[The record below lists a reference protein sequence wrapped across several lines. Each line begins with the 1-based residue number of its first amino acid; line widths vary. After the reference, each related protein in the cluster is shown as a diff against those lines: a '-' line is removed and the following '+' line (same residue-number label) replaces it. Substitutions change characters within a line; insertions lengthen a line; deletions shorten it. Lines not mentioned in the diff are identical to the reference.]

1 MDNRKIDQL
10 VALRLLGY
18 TEIKNDVGTTT
29 WLVDEPNEQSFF
41 FLGNER
47 EFSPSERI
55 EDAWQVVKELRENY
69 FEISITIGEDI
80 INVEVSTTIDDP
92 KKVYY
97 AYQQESLPLAICKA
111 ALKTVGVEV

>member
-1 MDNRKIDQL
+1 MDNRTIDQL
-10 VALRLLGY
+10 VVEKIMGFEVRNGQRV
-18 TEIKNDVGTTT
+18 EDGKRFGI
-29 WLVDEPNEQSFF
+29 
-41 FLGNER
+41 
-47 EFSPSERI
+47 PSYSQKI

-80 INVEVSTTIDDP
+80 INVEVSTTMDDP